1 MGKVIITVISLI
13 CGFAALGGIK
23 MMDLPGLITALLVII
38 DIAFIM
44 FIIIYASDIKKTD
57 AGK

>member
-1 MGKVIITVISLI
+1 MVCVV
-13 CGFAALGGIK
+13 AALIVIK

-38 DIAFIM
+38 DVGLIM
-44 FIIIYASDIKKTD
+44 FIIIYLSDVKKTE

>member
-1 MGKVIITVISLI
+1 MKRVIITVISLV
-13 CGFAALGGIK
+13 CGFAALFGIK

-38 DIAFIM
+38 DILFMM
-44 FIIIYASDIKKTD
+44 FIIIYASGGNKTE